1 MATLP
6 CSVVVPTYNRAK
18 SLRRLLDSLT
28 TQDISR
34 HDFEVIVVDDGSSD
48 ETWQEL
54 GQVETPYRLR
64 PLWQRNQG
72 PAAARN
78 AAIRVAEG
86 ELIVFV
92 DDDVIAA
99 PDLLRR
105 HIEAHETGQS
115 VVVIGLMALAE
126 GARLSPWAEW
136 ESYALYKQYEAMQE
150 GRWAPTP
157 RQFYTANASVKRAD
171 LIETGLFDPLFR
183 RAEDVELAYRLRDLG
198 LSFRF
203 LPGAVAYHRPGRTYG
218 AWKRMAEQYGY
229 YDVLMWQEK
238 GRAHI
243 IRVIGHEFVHQRHP
257 ALQRASR
264 HLVGH
269 RWRLALATTT
279 AGATAQVASWL
290 RFKRGARA
298 AYSVIFNLL
307 YYQGV
312 CDALA
317 GRDAFWPSL
326 ELWRE
331 PEPGTLAA
339 AGSER

>member
-18 SLRRLLDSLT
+18 SLVRMLHSLAQ
-28 TQDISR
+28 QDISPR
-34 HDFEVIVVDDGSSD
+34 DFEVIVVDDGSSD
-48 ETWQEL
+48 NTWQVL
-54 GQVETPYRLR
+54 GRTPTPYRLR
-64 PLWQRNQG
+64 SLWQRNQG

-86 ELIVFV
+86 ELVVFV

-105 HIEAHETGQS
+105 HIEAHETQTS

-126 GARLSPWAEW
+126 GAHLSPWAEW
-136 ESYALYKQYEAMQE
+136 ESYALYKQYQAMEE

-157 RQFYTANASVKRAD
+157 RQFYTANASVRRSD
-171 LIETGLFDPLFR
+171 LIEVGLFDPLFR

-203 LPGAVAYHRPGRTYG
+203 LSEAVAYHRPGRSYA
-218 AWKRMAEQYGY
+218 AWKRMAKQYGY
-229 YDVLMWQEK
+229 YDILMWQAK

-257 ALQRASR
+257 ALQWAAR
-264 HLVGH
+264 HLIGH
-269 RWRLALATTT
+269 RWRLSLATTA

-317 GRDAFWPSL
+317 GREAFWPSL
-326 ELWRE
+326 ELWRA
-331 PEPGTLAA
+331 PEAGALAPA
-339 AGSER
+339 RGDR

>member
-1 MATLP
+1 MPALR

-18 SLRRLLDSLT
+18 SLVRLLDSLAQ
-28 TQDISR
+28 QDIAPD
-34 HDFEVIVVDDGSSD
+34 DFEVIVVDDGSSD
-48 ETWQEL
+48 GTWHALNEARQ
-54 GQVETPYRLR
+54 PYRLR

-72 PAAARN
+72 PGVARN
-78 AAIRVAEG
+78 AAVRVAAG
-86 ELIVFV
+86 ELIIFV

-105 HIEAHETGQS
+105 HIEAHEAPGDL
-115 VVVIGLMALAE
+115 VVIGLMALAD

-157 RQFYTANASVKRAD
+157 RQFYTANASVHRVD
-171 LIETGLFDPLFR
+171 LIAAGLFDPLFR

-198 LSFRF
+198 LAFRF
-203 LPGAVAYHRPGRTYG
+203 LPEAVAYHRPGRSYA
-218 AWKRMAEQYGY
+218 AWRRMAEQYGY
-229 YDVLMWQEK
+229 YDILMWRAK

-257 ALQRASR
+257 ALRGVAR

-269 RWRLALATTT
+269 RRRLAAFVT
-279 AGATAQVASWL
+279 GAAAAAQVASWL

-312 CDALA
+312 CEALH
-317 GRDAFWPSL
+317 GRDLFWPSL
-326 ELWRE
+326 ELWRAA
-331 PEPGTLAA
+331 EPGALAA
-339 AGSER
+339 AETKR